1 MVSTKQLFGAIS
13 SGALGVLLKNGL
25 TFFLMPIVIQHLGV
39 SAYGLYVLLMNLTE
53 LPQSVGFGFGN
64 GLSRQ
69 LAVAHETQQ
78 AALAKDY
85 IHSSHW
91 LYLAFVVGLVIVAS
105 LCGAF
110 FTEFFHIQVADYT
123 GFDWIYGA
131 ALAEGSIRL
140 YSSRLMAILEA
151 HGETQWNYLADSL
164 ANVLAISLGIIAV
177 LVGGGLVGLMICRLA
192 AVLVQWVM
200 LGLKSQ
206 QCEPDRYPLWHPL
219 HWQRC
224 RELVNVSTQFL
235 MSQFGIVVSHG
246 LDGFVVGHFLSLY
259 WVGTYSFVFR
269 LMAVATRMTASGCQ
283 ILFPMM
289 SRLFAQNNLADSRAL
304 FLRASRWA
312 FFANGAMLVTLMVTF
327 PLIFALTVQGEIRYS
342 DTTWLRWIGFSSALL
357 TAFIFPVAHYL
368 NSHGY
373 ARFAMISSLCT
384 SASNLACSIALVGP
398 MGAVGVALGTLIPQC
413 VEYMGFMIPKSLGA
427 LQTSA
432 KQYLTEVVGPAVLPL
447 TLLGGSLLSIGLLL
461 SHFSSISTWAQLTLC
476 GTVAIILTLLMAY
489 GWICQPAERVWVV
502 NQANRRGLAWPGGK
516 PK

>member
-25 TFFLMPIVIQHLGV
+25 TFFLMPTVIQHLGV
-39 SAYGLYVLLMNLTE
+39 SAYGLYVLLINLIE
-53 LPQSVGFGFGN
+53 LLQSVGFGFGN

-78 AALAKDY
+78 TALAKDY
-85 IHSSHW
+85 VHSSHW
-91 LYLAFVVGLVIVAS
+91 LYLACIVGLATVAT
-105 LCGAF
+105 LGGAF
-110 FTEFFHIQVADYT
+110 FTEFFHIQVADYA
-123 GFDWIYGA
+123 GFVWIYWA
-131 ALAEGSIRL
+131 AVAEGNIRL

-164 ANVLAISLGIIAV
+164 ANVLANSLGIIAI
-177 LVGGGLVGLMICRLA
+177 LAGGGLVELMICRVA

-206 QCEPDRYPLWHPL
+206 QCEPDRHPLWHPL

-224 RELVNVSTQFL
+224 RELVNVSSQFL

-269 LMAVATRMTASGCQ
+269 LMAVATHMTASGCQ

-312 FFANGAMLVTLMVTF
+312 FFVNGAMLVTLMVTF
-327 PLIFALTVQGEIRYS
+327 PLIFELTVQGEINYS

-373 ARFAMISSLCT
+373 TRFAMVSSLCT
-384 SASNLACSIALVGP
+384 STSNLACSIALVGP

-413 VEYMGFMIPKSLGA
+413 IEYMGFMIPKALRA

-432 KQYLTEVVGPAVLPL
+432 KEYLKEVVGPALIPL
-447 TLLGGSLLSIGLLL
+447 TLLGGSLLSIGLL
-461 SHFSSISTWAQLTLC
+461 SSYLTPLGIWAQLTLC
-476 GTVAIILTLLMAY
+476 VTVAVVLTVLMAY
-489 GWICQPAERVWVV
+489 GWICQPAERAWVIS
-502 NQANRRGLAWPGGK
+502 QASRRGLIWPEGK
-516 PK
+516 LP